1 MKQKTLLKK
10 VVFVLSLLFSMIP
23 FMIQLRLTQQEK
35 KSKTKDLSL
44 KKWKGLWVSDKGDLL
59 LEISEKSNI
68 FMNNSPLEL
77 TLQNILNNE
86 LLFQDQYGYSIN
98 ITKKNEYSL
107 LLFDEAEQKEYL
119 FSRIAK

>member
-10 VVFVLSLLFSMIP
+10 IIFVISLLFSMVP
-23 FMIQLRLTQQEK
+23 FMIQFHLAQQEK
-35 KSKTKDLSL
+35 KSKKETFSL
-44 KKWKGLWVSDKGDLL
+44 KKWKGLWVSDKGNLL

-68 FMNNSPLEL
+68 FINNKPLEL
-77 TLQNILNNE
+77 TLQNVLKNE
-86 LLFQDQYGYSIN
+86 LLFRDQYGYSMN